1 MKNFKILIPC
11 FNDWK
16 SLFKLLDNIDL
27 QIKEINAEFSVLVV
41 NDCSSEEMP
50 TLKKNYKKIKS
61 IDLVNIKKNQ
71 GHTRCFATGIKYIS
85 QNPNFD
91 YLLLMDGDGED
102 RPEELPLLINTVLK
116 KQNVSVVAART
127 KRSEGIIFKFL
138 YQFHKILT
146 LIFTGRN
153 MNFGHYSCLTK
164 DDTILISNKKSLWSN
179 FAGTAKKFINNLD
192 SVPTERGYRYFGPSK
207 MPLVGLVIHSLSI
220 IATFKYKV
228 LLRSFVLAIIFNLI
242 FFITNQNIILLVF
255 NFLISIFCLI
265 IFIVSKKEN
274 AEELDTCLTR
284 IKNVINIHTIRL

>member
-50 TLKKNYKKIKS
+50 TLKTNYKKIKS

-127 KRSEGIIFKFL
+127 KRSEGIIFKSL

-220 IATFKYKV
+220 IATFKYQV
-228 LLRSFVLAIIFNLI
+228 LLRSIVLAIIFNSI
-242 FFITNQNIILLVF
+242 FFITNQNVILLVF

>member
-50 TLKKNYKKIKS
+50 TLKTNYKKIKS

-127 KRSEGIIFKFL
+127 KRSEGIIFKSL

-146 LIFTGRN
+146 LIFTGMN
-153 MNFGHYSCLTK
+153 INFGHYSCLTK
-164 DDTILISNKKSLWSN
+164 EDTILISNKKSLWSN

-220 IATFKYKV
+220 IATFKYQV
-228 LLRSFVLAIIFNLI
+228 LLRSIVLAIIFNSI
-242 FFITNQNIILLVF
+242 FFITNQNVILLVF
-255 NFLISIFCLI
+255 NFLISIFCII

>member
-220 IATFKYKV
+220 IATFKYQV
-228 LLRSFVLAIIFNLI
+228 LLRSIFLAIIFNSI
-242 FFITNQNIILLVF
+242 FFITNQNVILLVF
-255 NFLISIFCLI
+255 NFLISIFCII

>member
-50 TLKKNYKKIKS
+50 TLKTNYKKIKS

-220 IATFKYKV
+220 IATFKYQV
-228 LLRSFVLAIIFNLI
+228 LLRSTVLRRPDPCAACVTSAPAI
-242 FFITNQNIILLVF
+242 TTPTVMVKPH
-255 NFLISIFCLI
+255 S
-265 IFIVSKKEN
+265 
-274 AEELDTCLTR
+274 
-284 IKNVINIHTIRL
+284 

>member
-220 IATFKYKV
+220 IATFKYQV
-228 LLRSFVLAIIFNLI
+228 LLRSIVLAIIFNFCCNKSFAPNISCLLNLFLFI
-242 FFITNQNIILLVF
+242 F
-255 NFLISIFCLI
+255 
-265 IFIVSKKEN
+265 
-274 AEELDTCLTR
+274 
-284 IKNVINIHTIRL
+284 

>member
-50 TLKKNYKKIKS
+50 TLIINYKKIKS

-220 IATFKYKV
+220 IATFKYQV
-228 LLRSFVLAIIFNLI
+228 LLRSIVLAIIFNSI
-242 FFITNQNIILLVF
+242 FFITNQNVILLVF

-284 IKNVINIHTIRL
+284 IKNVINIHNIRF

>member
-127 KRSEGIIFKFL
+127 KRSEGIIFKSL

-146 LIFTGRN
+146 LIFTGMN
-153 MNFGHYSCLTK
+153 INFGHYSCLTK
-164 DDTILISNKKSLWSN
+164 EDTILISNKKSLWSN

-220 IATFKYKV
+220 IATFKYQV
-228 LLRSFVLAIIFNLI
+228 LLRSIVLAIISNLI

-255 NFLISIFCLI
+255 DFLISIFCLI

-284 IKNVINIHTIRL
+284 IKNVINIHTTRL

>member
-50 TLKKNYKKIKS
+50 ILKTNYKKIKS

-116 KQNVSVVAART
+116 KENVSVVAART
-127 KRSEGIIFKFL
+127 KRSEGIIFKSL

-146 LIFTGRN
+146 LIFTGMN
-153 MNFGHYSCLTK
+153 INFGHYSCLTK
-164 DDTILISNKKSLWSN
+164 EDTILISNKKSLWSN

-220 IATFKYKV
+220 IATFKYQV
-228 LLRSFVLAIIFNLI
+228 LLRSIVLAIISNLI

-255 NFLISIFCLI
+255 DFLISIFCLI

-284 IKNVINIHTIRL
+284 IKNVINIHTTRL

>member
-50 TLKKNYKKIKS
+50 ILKTNYKKIKS

-127 KRSEGIIFKFL
+127 KRSEGIIFKSL

-146 LIFTGRN
+146 LIFTGMN
-153 MNFGHYSCLTK
+153 INFGHYSCLTK
-164 DDTILISNKKSLWSN
+164 EDTILISNKKSLWSN

-220 IATFKYKV
+220 IATFKYQV
-228 LLRSFVLAIIFNLI
+228 LLRSIVLAIISNLI

-255 NFLISIFCLI
+255 DFLISIFCLI

-284 IKNVINIHTIRL
+284 IKNVINIHTTRL

>member
-50 TLKKNYKKIKS
+50 TLKTNYKKIKS

-220 IATFKYKV
+220 IATFKYQV
-228 LLRSFVLAIIFNLI
+228 LLRSIVLAIIFNSI
-242 FFITNQNIILLVF
+242 FFITNQNVILLVF

>member
-116 KQNVSVVAART
+116 KENVSVVAART

-220 IATFKYKV
+220 IATFKYQV
-228 LLRSFVLAIIFNLI
+228 LLRSIVLAIIFNSI
-242 FFITNQNIILLVF
+242 FFITNQNVILLVF
-255 NFLISIFCLI
+255 NFLISIFCII

>member
-50 TLKKNYKKIKS
+50 TLKTNYKKIKS

-220 IATFKYKV
+220 IATFKYQV
-228 LLRSFVLAIIFNLI
+228 LLRSIVLAIIFNSV
-242 FFITNQNIILLVF
+242 FFITNQNVILLVF